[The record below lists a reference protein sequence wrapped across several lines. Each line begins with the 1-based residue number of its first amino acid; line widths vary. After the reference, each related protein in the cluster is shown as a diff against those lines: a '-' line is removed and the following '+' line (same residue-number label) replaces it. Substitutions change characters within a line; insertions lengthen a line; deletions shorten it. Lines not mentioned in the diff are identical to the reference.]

1 MYIRTILL
9 SLFIALS
16 VSNIWVIK
24 KLHSSQQ
31 NYKRIK
37 ESFVNSESDLR
48 IYKTLNGELAAKVD
62 VLELRNNE
70 IKNIY
75 PHILSELKNLNIN
88 IRLAKQFSETV
99 IEHRIE
105 IHKEL
110 RDTIIGDSNKV
121 KAFSYNNDFYD
132 VNAIIQRD
140 SIKMQINSKDSLI
153 QVVYRGERKNPWLWF
168 FSKRKLQ
175 QVIYS
180 KNPNSHI
187 QYSKVIEIKK

>member
-75 PHILSELKNLNIN
+75 PHILSELKNLNLN

-105 IHKEL
+105 IYKEL

-140 SIKMQINSKDSLI
+140 SIKMQINSRDSLI
-153 QVVYRGERKNPWLWF
+153 QVVYRGKRKNPWLWF
-168 FSKRKLQ
+168 FSKRKLEQ
-175 QVIYS
+175 LIYS

-187 QYSKVIEIKK
+187 QYSKVIEIQK